1 MSSILRAVSIL
12 MGREN
17 KHPRAW
23 LVSRH
28 APSPGLTVVF
38 VITSTADRAM
48 LHDLARRNHWNAVFS
63 STTEEACNAVN
74 RTRPQ
79 VILIDRDVDSAGWR
93 NAVSSLAMA
102 SDGACVVLISSVID
116 EYLWNEVVTNGGY
129 DVLHKP
135 LNEDDVLRNLRLAWS
150 YWSGTRKPVTRK
162 KKLFGLD
169 RF

>member
-1 MSSILRAVSIL
+1 MRNAMSSILRAVSIL

-17 KHPRAW
+17 GRSSPLPVPRQEPTS
-23 LVSRH
+23 V
-28 APSPGLTVVF
+28 LTVVF
-38 VITSTADRAM
+38 VITNTADRVM
-48 LHDLARRNHWNAVFS
+48 LNDLADRNHWNAIFS
-63 STTEEACNAVN
+63 STTEEARNAVN

-79 VILIDRDVDSAGWR
+79 VILIDRDVDGAGWR

-135 LNEDDVLRNLRLAWS
+135 LTEDDVLRNLRLAWS
-150 YWSGTRKPVTRK
+150 YWSGTRKPATAK
-162 KKLFGLD
+162 SNFP
-169 RF
+169 F